1 MSNNP
6 NLPQLHLGRVSRQG
20 NETYA
25 VTTAMGSI
33 TSSGTR
39 EKTRQGP
46 TPSSRRG
53 RSQHGSWLGPIFL
66 STTVSISTLH
76 DDRWSQQQSVLHGK
90 ALQVLKILRTAGARP
105 TISVFYHE
113 FLLQLKMKNP
123 TLRKQRDKILKNA
136 MQEATQVLS
145 LKGLSRASIVGQL
158 RKNTDGH
165 SIYRAMENLL
175 QSERL
180 PRELEKF
187 LKFENVLDRP
197 TWFLPP
203 PIH

>member
-1 MSNNP
+1 
-6 NLPQLHLGRVSRQG
+6 
-20 NETYA
+20 
-25 VTTAMGSI
+25 
-33 TSSGTR
+33 
-39 EKTRQGP
+39 
-46 TPSSRRG
+46 
-53 RSQHGSWLGPIFL
+53 
-66 STTVSISTLH
+66 
-76 DDRWSQQQSVLHGK
+76 
-90 ALQVLKILRTAGARP
+90 
-105 TISVFYHE
+105 
-113 FLLQLKMKNP
+113 
-123 TLRKQRDKILKNA
+123 